1 MDSGWSDWDIKISRG
16 VWTRALVLCCAENH
30 GGNKRLLRVRCV
42 LTLSRFAKLMLRS
55 YIGASVLALVL
66 GAPPVALAIGV
77 AGLVHG
83 LVIVR
88 HTLEFG
94 QVMHGLIDSV
104 AIEAGLLPV
113 APIKKPRAEPSLA
126 PSAA

>member
-1 MDSGWSDWDIKISRG
+1 
-16 VWTRALVLCCAENH
+16 LVLCCAENH

-42 LTLSRFAKLMLRS
+42 LALSRLAKLMLKT
-55 YIGASVLALVL
+55 YLATSVLALIL
-66 GAPPVALAIGV
+66 GAPMAALVIAV
-77 AGLVHG
+77 AGLGHG

-113 APIKKPRAEPSLA
+113 TPINKAPAEPSLA
-126 PSAA
+126 TSAA

>member
-1 MDSGWSDWDIKISRG
+1 
-16 VWTRALVLCCAENH
+16 LVLCCAENH

-42 LTLSRFAKLMLRS
+42 LALSRFAKLMLRT
-55 YIGASVLALVL
+55 YLVASVLALVL
-66 GAPPVALAIGV
+66 GAPMVALAISV
-77 AGLVHG
+77 AGLAHG
-83 LVIVR
+83 LVIMR

-113 APIKKPRAEPSLA
+113 TPIKKASAEPSLA